1 MVGFLENGR
10 LTLDNRELTFC
21 VACGSSRH
29 VLRNCHTNYQP
40 ILTSLQHMWLVIQHY
55 PNSNRITVQRAEDGT
70 PTNVSQRPSEADV
83 PMDVETGSAA
93 SSTTRRPKA
102 KARPRQ
108 PTVLADVMLI
118 RYDNPR
124 NLAID
129 VASRR
134 GKFLACGVDIA
145 ETGLSS
151 QDAVGRLIESLADAR
166 DRQLPQ
172 RRDQPKFAVDVE
184 TGRYVNEG
192 YSCTSDNIRG
202 GILELMPLEGAQFIH
217 SDWQDVKSCRPRDLT
232 NQVWKNSSWALHCI
246 QMDLRHHIGRVSG
259 TTTLNGRD
267 SVVLHDVI
275 KCDEG
280 GWVLIDDLVRKDI
293 LWSSPSRRIT
303 QSAANLRDRD
313 QRKHVYNERL
323 QLIINGNV
331 RCSRKLNGKIRLQ
344 FLGIRVKEPPAGPSP
359 HGSAGSDM
367 MVSRFD
373 QITGI
378 NQDPNLRC
386 HQSHLGACTSLERT
400 YCPL

>member
-1 MVGFLENGR
+1 MRGIERSIWRYAAVEAIELLTAEQPRKRSPPRRDEDIENYIRNLTQGLDVKFEAVVEGDREIRYGQATGEVSTAPPMPEETMAGESVQPEEEDEAEILNQGIRQAILEQVCDMVGFLENGR
-10 LTLDNRELTFC
+10 LTLDNRKLTFC

-55 PNSNRITVQRAEDGT
+55 PNSHRITVQRAEDGT

-134 GKFLACGVDIA
+134 AKFLAGGVDIA

-172 RRDQPKFAVDVE
+172 RGDQPKFAVDVE

-192 YSCTSDNIRG
+192 YSCTSENIRG

-267 SVVLHDVI
+267 SIVLHDVI
-275 KCDEG
+275 KCDEK
-280 GWVLIDDLVRKDI
+280 VD
-293 LWSSPSRRIT
+293 
-303 QSAANLRDRD
+303 
-313 QRKHVYNERL
+313 
-323 QLIINGNV
+323 
-331 RCSRKLNGKIRLQ
+331 
-344 FLGIRVKEPPAGPSP
+344 
-359 HGSAGSDM
+359 GS
-367 MVSRFD
+367 
-373 QITGI
+373 
-378 NQDPNLRC
+378 
-386 HQSHLGACTSLERT
+386 
-400 YCPL
+400 